1 MAPDR
6 ESCGRCSMS
15 VAVDVVR
22 AHQGT
27 DEEGE
32 YGPYSGERIEVE
44 ERELRY
50 VSPGFWL
57 SKLTSKLERAT
68 TRFVWNR

>member
-1 MAPDR
+1 
-6 ESCGRCSMS
+6 MS
-15 VAVDVVR
+15 VAVDIGSTHR
-22 AHQGT
+22 DSDG
-27 DEEGE
+27 EGE

-57 SKLTSKLERAT
+57 SKLTTKLERAT
-68 TRFVWNR
+68 ARFVWNQ